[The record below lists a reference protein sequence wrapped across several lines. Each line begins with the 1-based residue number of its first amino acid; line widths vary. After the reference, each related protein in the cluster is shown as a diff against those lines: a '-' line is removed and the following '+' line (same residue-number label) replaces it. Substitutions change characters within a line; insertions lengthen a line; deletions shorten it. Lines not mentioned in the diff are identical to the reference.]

1 MSGGSQVTVGI
12 LQAIAELGLAVPGDI
27 SFVAYNDSAFYES
40 WQPRLTAIALPVR
53 EIALAGSAALI
64 RRIRD
69 RGARSDATAD
79 NQHALYLPRLK
90 IRRSTAA
97 PTAQPALRAEV
108 RIDRGAEP
116 HKDGR
121 SARLRGS
128 GAKSGNRRR
137 STYQPGRNRRC
148 HSFV

>member
-1 MSGGSQVTVGI
+1 MSGGSQITVGI

-69 RGARSDATAD
+69 RGTRSDATAD

-90 IRRSTAA
+90 VRRSTVA
-97 PTAQPALRAEV
+97 PTAQPALLAEV
-108 RIDRGAEP
+108 G
-116 HKDGR
+116 
-121 SARLRGS
+121 
-128 GAKSGNRRR
+128 
-137 STYQPGRNRRC
+137 
-148 HSFV
+148 